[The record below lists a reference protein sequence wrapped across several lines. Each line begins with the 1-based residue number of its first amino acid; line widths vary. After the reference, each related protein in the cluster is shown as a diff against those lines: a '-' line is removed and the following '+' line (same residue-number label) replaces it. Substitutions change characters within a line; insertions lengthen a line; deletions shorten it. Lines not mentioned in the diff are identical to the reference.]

1 MISYLRGLVRHKSSQ
16 IKKDN
21 FAVIDVAG
29 VGYKVFMPDDFLNR
43 LVIGRE
49 AEAFIYTQVAETAL
63 DFYGFATPEDLD
75 FFELLL
81 TISGIGPRSALD
93 ILRKAKLADL
103 VRAVETGNHE
113 VLAKVSGIGPKTA
126 EKIVLGLKDKL
137 GGGFS
142 VGNGTEEWTDD
153 FGDALDALV
162 SLGYSSNDARLALG
176 RTQSTGAGEKIK
188 EALKLLGR
196 R

>member
-1 MISYLRGLVRHKSSQ
+1 MISYLRGLVRHKSNQ

-21 FAVIDVAG
+21 FAVIDAAG

-43 LVIGRE
+43 LILGQE

-63 DFYGFATPEDLD
+63 DLYGFATLEDLD

-103 VRAVETGNHE
+103 IRAVETGNHE
-113 VLAKVSGIGPKTA
+113 VLSKVSGIGPKTA
-126 EKIVLGLKDKL
+126 EKIVIGLKGKL

-142 VGNGTEEWTDD
+142 AVAGTEKWTDD
-153 FGDALDALV
+153 FGDALEALL
-162 SLGYSSNDARLALG
+162 SLGYSSTDARLALG
-176 RTQSTGAGEKIK
+176 QTQSTDAGEKIK
-188 EALKLLGR
+188 EALKLLGCR
-196 R
+196 

>member
-1 MISYLRGLVRHKSSQ
+1 MISYLRGLIRYKSSH

-21 FAVIDVAG
+21 FAVIDVVG
-29 VGYKVFMPDDFLNR
+29 VGYKVFMPDSFLNQ
-43 LVIGRE
+43 LIVGHE
-49 AEAFIYTQVAETAL
+49 VEAFIYTQVAETAL
-63 DFYGFATPEDLD
+63 DLYGFATLEELD

-93 ILRKAKLADL
+93 ILRKAKLEDL

-113 VLAKVSGIGPKTA
+113 VLSKVSGVGPKTA
-126 EKIVLGLKDKL
+126 EKIVIGLKGKL

-142 VGNGTEEWTDD
+142 VGTEKWNDD
-153 FGDALDALV
+153 FGDALEALM

-176 RTQSTGAGEKIK
+176 QTQSTDAGEKIK

-196 R
+196 Q